1 MKNAIKFGLAGAL
14 ILAVGACNPAKFD
27 NLKDDMWVVATEAPD
42 GVDSN
47 DFANG
52 LVWGG
57 QADGLKLFAIGNRP
71 AWAELSFNAAGDLAT
86 SAVRVDTYLAGADV
100 IDGVPSLAGDPD
112 SVGGTN
118 GTVGLGLTNA
128 GAATIVLL
136 DADTFGFTSNI
147 ALTNGGDLIDA
158 MAFGPT
164 SASAGSDIIAIRGRS
179 ANSDS
184 RLTIITDY
192 QAVTDAQFAQ
202 ASCILSPEEGYA
214 VAVGDVDS
222 TLADSEIIIGM
233 GARSRTSGQG
243 QVVIVPGALVT
254 TTAGLGDDLPCSDGG
269 VLSGTIDAPNMEPDF
284 GAALAV
290 GDFDGDGANGG
301 KGNDLAVSAPS
312 ANKVYVYFNLDVSAA
327 LPTPVEITPPPGV
340 ESYGATLAA
349 GDFDG
354 DGVDELVI
362 GDPKADVDAVVNA
375 GRADIV
381 VFSGGQVADSFRLY
395 DAQPES
401 NQSFGR
407 ALTVATF
414 NGSEIL
420 AIGAK
425 DEVFTYFRTP
435 VDGDTDSRQ

>member
-14 ILAVGACNPAKFD
+14 LLAVGACNPAKFD
-27 NLKDDMWVVATEAPD
+27 NLKDDMWVVATESPN

-57 QADGLKLFAIGNRP
+57 QSDGLKLFAIGNRP
-71 AWAELSFNAAGDLAT
+71 AWAELSFNAAGDLTT
-86 SAVRVDTYLAGADV
+86 SAVRVDTFLAADV

-112 SVGGTN
+112 SVGGNN
-118 GTVGLGLTNA
+118 GTVGLALTSV

-147 ALTNGGDLIDA
+147 GLTNGGDLIDA
-158 MAFGPT
+158 MAFGNT
-164 SASAGSDIIAIRGRS
+164 NASGAADIVAVRGHSADSS
-179 ANSDS
+179 S
-184 RLTIITDY
+184 RLTLVTDY
-192 QAVTDAQFAQ
+192 QAVTDQQFIQ
-202 ASCILSPEEGYA
+202 SSCMLMPADGEEGYA
-214 VAVGDVDS
+214 VVVADLSVAVGAEV
-222 TLADSEIIIGM
+222 IVGM
-233 GARSRTSGQG
+233 GARSRTSGEG
-243 QVVIVPGALVT
+243 KLVFLTGADIAG
-254 TTAGLGDDLPCSDGG
+254 TATDDDPCPNVNS
-269 VLSGTIDAPNMEPDF
+269 IPAENMEPDF
-284 GAALAV
+284 GAALVV

-312 ANKVYVYFNLDVSAA
+312 ANKVYVYFNMDL
-327 LPTPVEITPPPGV
+327 LNPPTPVEITPPPGV

-381 VFSGGQVADSFRLY
+381 VFSGGQVADSYRLY
-395 DAQPES
+395 DAQPEA

-435 VDGDTDSRQ
+435 VEGDTDSRQ